1 MSGRWLSIIGIG
13 EDGRAGL
20 SPAANALVDTAELV
34 VGGRRHLDLIGDTP
48 GEKMEWLRPLE
59 ATATT
64 ILARMGTPVAVL
76 ASGDPFWFGAGT
88 TLARSIPIDDMQ
100 VVPSPSSFSL
110 AAARLGWPLQD
121 VTTLGLNM
129 KGLTPLIR
137 RHLHHGCRILALAL
151 NGDTPR
157 EVAALLTAAG
167 FGDSSIVVM
176 EALGGPRER
185 VRRVIAKE
193 FDFVDVDPLNIIGVE
208 VVAGPHGAPIP
219 YGSGLPDD
227 YFENDGQLTKREI
240 RAVTLSS
247 LQPGAG
253 QLLWDVGAGS
263 GSIGIE
269 WLLAHPSNTAIGME
283 RDAERAARAARNAV
297 ALGVPHLDIRNG
309 AAPDVLAGLPP
320 PDAIF
325 IGCGTA
331 GGKVIEACW
340 VALKPGGRIVV
351 NAVTIES
358 ELALLAAY
366 HGHGGTLTR
375 LSVERAEPVGKRTA
389 LRPALPV
396 LQWAATKQFGAS

>member
-20 SPAANALVDTAELV
+20 SAAANALIERAELV
-34 VGGRRHLDLIGDTP
+34 VGGRRHLDLVGDTP
-48 GEKMEWLRPLE
+48 GEKLEWAKPLE

-64 ILARMGTPVAVL
+64 ILARRGTPVAVL
-76 ASGDPFWFGAGT
+76 ASGDPFWFGAGA
-88 TLARSIPIDDMQ
+88 TLARSIPLEDMQ
-100 VVPSPSSFSL
+100 VVPSPSSFSI
-110 AAARLGWPLQD
+110 AASRLGWSLQD

-137 RHLHHGCRILALAL
+137 RHLHHGRRILALAL
-151 NGDTPR
+151 NGDTAR
-157 EVAALLTAAG
+157 EVAELLTGAG
-167 FGDSSIVVM
+167 FGESVIVVM

-185 VRRVIAKE
+185 IRNVSARD
-193 FDFVDVDPLNIIGVE
+193 FDFSDVDPLNIIGVD
-208 VVAGPHGAPIP
+208 VVAGAGAAPIP
-219 YGSGLPDD
+219 YTAGLPDG

-240 RAVTLSS
+240 RAVTMSS

-269 WLLAHPSNTAIGME
+269 WLLAHPANTAIGIE
-283 RDAERAARAARNAV
+283 RDAERAARAVRNAV
-297 ALGVPHLDIRNG
+297 ALGVPHLDIRDG
-309 AAPDVLAGLPP
+309 AAPEALSGLAQ

-331 GGKVIEACW
+331 GGGVIEVCW
-340 VALKPGGRIVV
+340 KALKPGGRIIV

-358 ELALLAAY
+358 EAALLVAY
-366 HGHGGTLTR
+366 HEHGGSLTR
-375 LSVERAEPVGKRTA
+375 FSVERAEAVGRLTA
-389 LRPALPV
+389 WRPAMPV
-396 LQWAATKQFGAS
+396 LQWVSSKPMDSA

>member
-20 SPAANALVDTAELV
+20 SPAANALIDAAELV
-34 VGGRRHLDLIGDTP
+34 VGGRRHLDLVGDTL
-48 GEKMEWLRPLE
+48 GEKMEWAKPLE
-59 ATATT
+59 ASVTT

-76 ASGDPFWFGAGT
+76 ASGDPFWFGAGA
-88 TLARSIPIDDMQ
+88 TLARSIPLEDMQ

-110 AAARLGWPLQD
+110 AASRLGWPLQD

-137 RHLHHGCRILALAL
+137 RHLHHGRRILALAL

-157 EVAALLTAAG
+157 EVAGLLMAAG
-167 FGDSSIVVM
+167 FGPSEIIVM

-185 VRRVIAKE
+185 IRRVKAKD
-193 FDFVDVDPLNIIGVE
+193 FDLEDIDPLNIIGVK
-208 VVAGPHGAPIP
+208 VAAGPNAAPIP

-269 WLLAHPSNTAIGME
+269 WLLAHPSNTAIGIE
-283 RDAERAARAARNAV
+283 RDAERAARAVRNAV
-297 ALGVPHLDIRNG
+297 TLGVPHLDIRHG
-309 AAPDVLAGLPP
+309 AAPDTLNGLPQ

-331 GGKVIEACW
+331 GGKVIAACW
-340 VALKPGGRIVV
+340 SALKAGGRIVV

-375 LSVERAEPVGKRTA
+375 LSVERAEPVGKRTTW
-389 LRPALPV
+389 RPALPV
-396 LQWAATKQFGAS
+396 LQWVATKPLGEP

>member
-13 EDGRAGL
+13 EDGRSGL
-20 SPAANALVDTAELV
+20 SPAANALINAAELV
-34 VGGRRHLDLIGDTP
+34 VGGRRHLDLVGDTP
-48 GEKMEWLRPLE
+48 GEKMEWAKPLE
-59 ATATT
+59 ASVTT
-64 ILARMGTPVAVL
+64 ILARMGTPVVVL
-76 ASGDPFWFGAGT
+76 ASGDPFWFGAGA
-88 TLARSIPIDDMQ
+88 TLARSIPIEDMM
-100 VVPSPSSFSL
+100 VVPSPSSFSI
-110 AAARLGWPLQD
+110 AASRLGWPLQE

-137 RHLHHGCRILALAL
+137 RHLHNGRRILALAL

-157 EVAALLTAAG
+157 EVSTLLAAAG
-167 FGDSSIVVM
+167 FGDSQMFVM

-185 VRRVIAKE
+185 IRQVPARD
-193 FDFVDVDPLNIIGVE
+193 FDLVDVDSLNIIGVE
-208 VVAGPHGAPIP
+208 VTAGPKAAPIP
-219 YGSGLPDD
+219 YVAGLPDD

-247 LQPGAG
+247 LQPGAD

-269 WLLAHPSNTAIGME
+269 WLLAHPSNMAIGIE
-283 RDAERAARAARNAV
+283 RDAERAARAVRNAV
-297 ALGVPHLDIRNG
+297 TLGVPHLDIRHG
-309 AAPDVLAGLPP
+309 AAPDSLNGLPQ

-331 GGKVIEACW
+331 GGKVIAACW
-340 VALKPGGRIVV
+340 EALKPGGRIVV

-358 ELALLAAY
+358 ELALIAAY

-375 LSVERAEPVGKRTA
+375 LRVERAEPIGKRTA
-389 LRPALPV
+389 WRPAMPV
-396 LQWAATKQFGAS
+396 LQWVAAKPLGEV

>member
-20 SPAANALVDTAELV
+20 SHAANALIDTAELV
-34 VGGRRHLDLIGDTP
+34 VGGKRHLELVGDTP
-48 GEKMEWLRPLE
+48 GEKLEWLKPLE

-76 ASGDPFWFGAGT
+76 ASGDPFWFGVGT
-88 TLARSIPIDDMQ
+88 TLARSIPIGDMI

-110 AAARLGWPLQD
+110 AASRLGWPLQD
-121 VTTLGLNM
+121 VSTLGLNM

-137 RHLHHGCRILALAL
+137 RHLYHGRHILALAL
-151 NGDTPR
+151 NGDTPS
-157 EVAALLTAAG
+157 EVASLLTAAG
-167 FGDSSIVVM
+167 FGTSEIIVM

-185 VRRVIAKE
+185 IRRVQADGFN
-193 FDFVDVDPLNIIGVE
+193 FDDVDPLNIIGVD
-208 VVAGPHGAPIP
+208 VVAGPNAAPIP
-219 YGSGLPDD
+219 YSSGLPDN

-269 WLLAHPSNTAIGME
+269 WLLAHPSNTAIAIE
-283 RDAERAARAARNAV
+283 RDEERAARAVRNAV
-297 ALGVPHLDIRNG
+297 RLGVPHLDIRHG
-309 AAPDVLAGLPP
+309 AAPAALDGLPE

-325 IGCGTA
+325 IGCGMA

-340 VALKPGGRIVV
+340 AALKAGGRIVC

-375 LSVERAEPVGKRTA
+375 LSVERAEPVGRRTTW
-389 LRPALPV
+389 RPALPV
-396 LQWAATKQFGAS
+396 LQWVATKPPGGS